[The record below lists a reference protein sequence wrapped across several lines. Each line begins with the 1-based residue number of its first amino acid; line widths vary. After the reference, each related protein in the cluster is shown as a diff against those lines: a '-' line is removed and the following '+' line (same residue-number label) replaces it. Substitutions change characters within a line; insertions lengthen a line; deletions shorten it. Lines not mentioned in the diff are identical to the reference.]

1 MNLNCENRLI
11 DVLIVNILLF
21 LLWRNKYILHLTS
34 FTCAS
39 SACLWVRFWLIVCEN
54 LIVKL

>member
-21 LLWRNKYILHLTS
+21 LLWRDKYILHVTG
-34 FTCAS
+34 FTWAC
-39 SACLWVRFWLIVCEN
+39 SACLRVRLWLMYARI
-54 LIVKL
+54 

>member
-21 LLWRNKYILHLTS
+21 LLWRDKYILHVTR
-34 FTCAS
+34 FTCAY
-39 SACLWVRFWLIVCEN
+39 SACLRVRLWLIVCEN

>member
-21 LLWRNKYILHLTS
+21 LLWRDKYILHVTG
-34 FTCAS
+34 FTCACL
-39 SACLWVRFWLIVCEN
+39 ACLRVRLWLIVCEN